1 MQVGATGKVNNF
13 VRSMTGFGRG
23 RSMTTEVEIITEIR
37 AVNHRFLDI
46 SVRVPKLYTSFE
58 PQIRKIVSERISRGK
73 IDVTV
78 TRTGGKGG
86 LMDVMLDSQLAD
98 GYYKCLL
105 ELKERYGLA
114 GEITVSDMLTLREL
128 IVPLEK
134 EQGIEGEL
142 PLAQASLGDA
152 LDALDEMRKTEG
164 RALWKDIAQRLA
176 SILEMAGLIAPL
188 VDQVTASAKEKLA
201 KRVQDLTGGLEL
213 DEERLIQEVALMA
226 DRSDVTEELTRLNS
240 HVKQFL
246 ACGEEGSPLGRKLDF
261 LLQELLREVNT
272 VGSKSASTDIATYVV
287 NMKAELEKIREQTQ
301 NIE

>member
-1 MQVGATGKVNNF
+1 
-13 VRSMTGFGRG
+13 
-23 RSMTTEVEIITEIR
+23 MTTEVEIITEIR